1 MARLPATSKSSSKGI
16 LVPLL
21 AAVALLVLGVT
32 FAAVGC
38 GSGSATT
45 TAVFSADTI
54 AAGATATTAAGSADQ
69 APAVEASGGPGQPG
83 LSVAAASLGRKV
95 ISNASLFV
103 EVAADKFQLAFDQAR
118 NLADQYGG
126 YIVSSDATASDEA
139 GVMRNGT
146 VVIRVP
152 SQSFEQALASASKLG
167 DVKSLKI
174 ESQDVTEEYVD
185 LEARLA
191 NAQTQEKA
199 LISLMGKAKTVD
211 EVLQVQ
217 QVLTQTQQEIEQ
229 LKGRIKFLDEHS
241 SYSTISIGLYEPGA
255 ETKTDSGW
263 GFVTA
268 LKDALHAFVGS
279 VNDIVVSLGGALPV
293 LALLA
298 LLAWIAYR
306 IAYPIIRRSRQRR
319 DAEAARY
326 RYAQPQPR
334 PYPEAVQQQPMP
346 YEDSGAPIEPPS
358 PEDGQA

>member
-1 MARLPATSKSSSKGI
+1 MARLPATLKSSSKGI
-16 LVPLL
+16 RVPLL
-21 AAVALLVLGVT
+21 AAVALIVLGVT

-45 TAVFSADTI
+45 TAPMSADTI

-69 APAVEASGGPGQPG
+69 APAMEASRGAGQPG
-83 LSVAAASLGRKV
+83 LNVAAASLGRKV
-95 ISNASLFV
+95 ISNASLFI
-103 EVAADKFQLAFDQAR
+103 EVAAGKFQPAFDQAR

-126 YIVSSDATASDEA
+126 YIVSSDATATDEA

-146 VVIRVP
+146 VVVRVP
-152 SQSFEQALASASKLG
+152 SQSFDQALASASKLG

-185 LEARLA
+185 LQARLA

-241 SYSTISIGLYEPGA
+241 SYSTIAISLYESGA
-255 ETKTDSGW
+255 ETQTEGGW
-263 GFVTA
+263 GFVAA
-268 LKDALHAFVGS
+268 LEDALHAFVGS

-306 IAYPIIRRSRQRR
+306 IARPIIQRSRQRR

-334 PYPEAVQQQPMP
+334 PYPEAVQPQPRP
-346 YEDSGAPIEPPS
+346 YEDGGAPVEPPA
-358 PEDGQA
+358 PEDGQV